1 MIAIELTTLGKV
13 CVVILGITFL
23 AVLANFLRYRK
34 EKDIKENTSE
44 DEHFYFWKGEYYE
57 EIYYLIN

>member
-44 DEHFYFWKGEYYE
+44 DEHFYF
-57 EIYYLIN
+57 